1 MRLTKPS
8 DFSVIL
14 VVAHTWK
21 EVVDALDQSKL
32 FMAPFCGAEDCED
45 EIKELSKA
53 DVEVEEGAPSM
64 GAKSLCIPFNQPKA
78 IEKST
83 KCIKADCECEP
94 KFYTLF
100 GRSY

>member
-1 MRLTKPS
+1 M
-8 DFSVIL
+8 DDNV

-53 DVEVEEGAPSM
+53 DVEVNMVFSWQTKFATALKKTCWINSTASKFLKIPLQCVTMELTKPH
-64 GAKSLCIPFNQPKA
+64 LCPKL
-78 IEKST
+78 
-83 KCIKADCECEP
+83 P
-94 KFYTLF
+94 LF
-100 GRSY
+100 KMP

>member
-1 MRLTKPS
+1 MNRQNLTKQNLVKHLF
-8 DFSVIL
+8 DDLIQIAAFHDNV

-53 DVEVEEGAPSM
+53 DVEVIM
-64 GAKSLCIPFNQPKA
+64 NF
-78 IEKST
+78 
-83 KCIKADCECEP
+83 D
-94 KFYTLF
+94 
-100 GRSY
+100 